1 MKLSLLFTS
10 AAVTSMKLSLLFDD
24 SHDAHDSAPPAP

>member
-24 SHDAHDSAPPAP
+24 SHDSAPPGA

>member
-10 AAVTSMKLSLLFDD
+10 EAPTTTMKLSLLFDD
-24 SHDAHDSAPPAP
+24 SHDSAPPAA